1 MNSLG
6 EVLVRAYSEFNQ
18 QNHRYETSFHRPRRS
33 LLRLAVPRHSR
44 VKREYEE
51 GWVGSA
57 SVYRKQAR
65 AKEGT
70 LIFDE
75 YFFTVK
81 SVQNHDIKNIHS
93 TVMMVMMAG
102 YGRTCTY
109 EYGIPVIS
117 KLRYILAVRPVRI
130 IGRHTTVHSYWQ
142 YSYLYLLVR
151 YTCTVLSTGT
161 EY

>member
-1 MNSLG
+1 MITFLNQILWILFTILCG
-6 EVLVRAYSEFNQ
+6 ICGIFGTNKRWFNQ

-33 LLRLAVPRHSR
+33 LLRLAVSRRSLLRLAVSRHSR

-65 AKEGT
+65 AKQGT

-81 SVQNHDIKNIHS
+81 SVLNCSRKNIHS
-93 TVMMVMMAG
+93 SWPCWVCVSCCVCLCARVTMFTMRVLLW
-102 YGRTCTY
+102 Y
-109 EYGIPVIS
+109 IP
-117 KLRYILAVRPVRI
+117 
-130 IGRHTTVHSYWQ
+130 
-142 YSYLYLLVR
+142 
-151 YTCTVLSTGT
+151 
-161 EY
+161 